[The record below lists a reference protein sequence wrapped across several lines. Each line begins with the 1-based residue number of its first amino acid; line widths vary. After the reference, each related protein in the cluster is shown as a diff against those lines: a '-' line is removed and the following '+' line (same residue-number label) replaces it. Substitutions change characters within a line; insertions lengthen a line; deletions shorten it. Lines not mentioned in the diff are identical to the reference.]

1 MSNMNIL
8 VVQNRMGIGD
18 LVIFMPFIEAISK
31 KYKVPITCLVK
42 KNSKADEIFQDNE
55 FIKEFIF
62 LERENGKGD
71 HDGITGSIKLISKLR
86 RYNFDKIFIFNSS
99 LRFFLI
105 SKIAGISDVYHYPLF
120 EKNQQHIIL
129 TAQKFLKDSINI
141 DVESNPVINISEEK
155 IKQSKEKFKI
165 DSKKINVLLGVG
177 GSGPTKRVPAKIFL
191 ETMNL
196 IQKNYDTKFYLAT
209 GKNYEEQKILNE
221 ILNSNL
227 KDKCVP
233 LDNLMIAEI
242 LPIIKNCKISI
253 CNDSS
258 FSHLSAALG
267 LPTIVLMTD
276 TPLVYGSYSPKM
288 YPIIPDGEKTVSHN
302 TLGKY
307 KINPRKTFLKLKE
320 IIN

>member
-1 MSNMNIL
+1 MEIL
-8 VVQNRMGIGD
+8 VVQNRMGMGD

-42 KNSKADEIFQDNE
+42 KNSKANEIFQDSE

-62 LERENGKGD
+62 LERSNGKGD
-71 HDGITGSIKLISKLR
+71 HDGILGSIKLISKLR
-86 RYNFDKIFIFNSS
+86 RYNFDKVFIFNSS

-129 TAQKFLKDSINI
+129 AAQKFLKKIINI
-141 DVESNPVINISEEK
+141 EVESNPVINLSEEK
-155 IKQSKEKFKI
+155 IKLSKEKFKI
-165 DSKKINVLLGVG
+165 DTGKINILLGVG
-177 GSGPTKRVPAKIFL
+177 GSGTTKRVPAKIFL
-191 ETMNL
+191 ETMKL
-196 IQKNYDTKFYLAT
+196 IQNEYDPKFYLAT
-209 GKNYEEQKILNE
+209 GKNFEEQKILNE

-227 KDKCVP
+227 KDKCIP
-233 LDNLMIAEI
+233 LDNLTIPDI

-267 LPTIVLMTD
+267 LPTIVLMAD

-288 YPIIPDGEKTVSHN
+288 YPIIPDGEKTVTHN
-302 TLGKY
+302 TLGKD
-307 KINPRKTFLKLKE
+307 KINPKKIFLRLKE
-320 IIN
+320 IID

>member
-1 MSNMNIL
+1 MNIL
-8 VVQNRMGIGD
+8 VVQNRMGMGD

-42 KNSKADEIFQDNE
+42 KNSKANEIFQDNE

-62 LERENGKGD
+62 LERGNGKGD

-141 DVESNPVINISEEK
+141 DVESNQVIKISEEK

-165 DSKKINVLLGVG
+165 DSKKTNILLGVG

-196 IQKNYDTKFYLAT
+196 IQKDYDTKFYLAT
-209 GKNYEEQKILNE
+209 GKNFEEQKILNE

-233 LDNLMIAEI
+233 LD
-242 LPIIKNCKISI
+242 
-253 CNDSS
+253 
-258 FSHLSAALG
+258 LSL
-267 LPTIVLMTD
+267 IH
-276 TPLVYGSYSPKM
+276 
-288 YPIIPDGEKTVSHN
+288 I
-302 TLGKY
+302 
-307 KINPRKTFLKLKE
+307 
-320 IIN
+320 